1 MIRKLKKIFVIVGA
15 VAMFVINIGE
25 VNGQDITY
33 SQPYNSPTYYNPA
46 FVGLTLG
53 LKTRFNYQKRWTG
66 LAGNYYTYNF
76 SADIADRNIPGSGG
90 LGLIFSQ
97 DRQGMGYIQTTTIGV
112 MPSVRIRSS
121 YNTLFQVGATISAV
135 NRKLDLT
142 NAVFSSQLDPI
153 YGNIGPSTFSDYG
166 NESTFYADFSL
177 GGLFQFEKGS
187 TTGVIGFAAHHLTR
201 PDQSFTGHTA
211 PLEIK
216 YVAHADFI
224 INFMESRQFYGK
236 ARGWK
241 LNPGFIYQRQLF
253 MDVYQVG
260 LNAYTSYVYF
270 GIWYKNE
277 AFNWDNFSN
286 MTFMLGTNVPFTD
299 QNRMKV
305 MYSYDLMI
313 HSEHGY
319 VGPTHEIS
327 LIFEFDGV
335 SFHKSKGTL
344 NSMKMPN
351 QPLECSSF

>member
-1 MIRKLKKIFVIVGA
+1 MVRKLKNIFVIVSTLILL
-15 VAMFVINIGE
+15 VYNI
-25 VNGQDITY
+25 VDANAQDITY
-33 SQPYNSPTYYNPA
+33 SQPYNAPTYYNPA
-46 FVGLTLG
+46 YVGLSLG

-66 LAGNYYTYNF
+66 LSGNYYTYNF

-97 DRQGMGYIQTTTIGV
+97 DRQGMGYIKTTTVGV

-121 YNTLFQVGATISAV
+121 HNTLFQVGATISAV

-177 GGLFQFEKGS
+177 GGLFQFEKGAV
-187 TTGVIGFAAHHLTR
+187 TGVLGFAAHHLTR

-216 YVAHADFI
+216 YVAQADFI
-224 INFMESRQFYGK
+224 LNFMESRQFYGK
-236 ARGWK
+236 SRGWK
-241 LNPGFIYQRQLF
+241 LNPSFIYQRQLF

-260 LNAYTSYVYF
+260 LNAYTSYIYF

-286 MTFMLGTNVPFTD
+286 MTFMLGTSVPFTKE
-299 QNRMKV
+299 NRMKF

-319 VGPTHEIS
+319 VGPTHQIS
-327 LIFEFDGV
+327 LVFEFDGI
-335 SFHKSKGTL
+335 SFHKSKGSL

>member
-1 MIRKLKKIFVIVGA
+1 MVRKLKNIFA
-15 VAMFVINIGE
+15 IGSALTLL
-25 VNGQDITY
+25 VLNPVDANAQDITY
-33 SQPYNSPTYYNPA
+33 SQPYNAPTYYNPA
-46 FVGLTLG
+46 YVGLTLG

-66 LAGNYYTYNF
+66 LSGNYYTYNF

-97 DRQGMGYIQTTTIGV
+97 DRQGMGYIKTTTVGV

-121 YNTLFQVGATISAV
+121 HNTLFQMGATISAV

-142 NAVFSSQLDPI
+142 DAVFSSQLDPI

-166 NESTFYADFSL
+166 NESTFYADFSI
-177 GGLFQFEKGS
+177 GGLFQFEKGAV
-187 TTGVIGFAAHHLTR
+187 TGVLGFAAHHLTR

-216 YVAHADFI
+216 YVAQADFI
-224 INFMESRQFYGK
+224 IDFMESRQFHGK
-236 ARGWK
+236 DKGWK

-286 MTFMLGTNVPFTD
+286 MTFMLGTNVPFTKE
-299 QNRMKV
+299 NRMKV

-319 VGPTHEIS
+319 VGPTHQIS
-327 LIFEFDGV
+327 LIFEFDGI

>member
-1 MIRKLKKIFVIVGA
+1 MTLKLKKIFVIIGA
-15 VAMFVINIGE
+15 LTLLVFSVSE
-25 VNGQDITY
+25 VKSQDITY
-33 SQPYNSPTYYNPA
+33 SQPYNAPTYYNPA
-46 FVGLTLG
+46 YVGLTLG

-66 LAGNYYTYNF
+66 LAGNYYTYDF

-90 LGLIFSQ
+90 LGIIFQQ
-97 DRQGMGYIQTTTIGV
+97 DRQGMGYIKTTTFGV

-121 YNTLFQVGATISAV
+121 HNTLFQVGATISAV

-142 NAVFSSQLDPI
+142 DAVFSSQLDPI

-187 TTGVIGFAAHHLTR
+187 TTGVLGFAAHHLTR

-216 YVAHADFI
+216 YVAHIDFI
-224 INFMESRQFYGK
+224 FNFMESRQFYGK
-236 ARGWK
+236 AKGWK
-241 LNPGFIYQRQLF
+241 LNPSFIYQNQLF

-260 LNAYTSYVYF
+260 INAYTSYLYF

-286 MTFMLGTNVPFTD
+286 MTFMLGTSVPFTKE
-299 QNRMKV
+299 NRMKV

-319 VGPTHEIS
+319 VGPTHQIS

-335 SFHKSKGTL
+335 SFGRNKPNT
-344 NSMKMPN
+344 MKMPN